1 MTISERHATT
11 VFHRFNFTI
20 LDVNN
25 LSNPTPVVYSPDD
38 LFPFYE
44 IIFAIDE
51 SQPNWFATT
60 QMLFLTSVTSYLRY
74 DADTESATGSVNRV
88 SRLQEFMAVP
98 MVVFNDVIYGVGLP
112 PDMGKTASLAIPSY
126 RVNKLLTTLISVDYR
141 AVYALLIYGGRICCI
156 DMVFPRLVCVMVDA
170 NS

>member
-1 MTISERHATT
+1 MTISERRATT
-11 VFHRFNFTI
+11 IFHRFNFTI
-20 LDVNN
+20 LDVVNV
-25 LSNPTPVVYSPDD
+25 SNPTPVVYGPDD

-60 QMLFLTSVTSYLRY
+60 QMLFLTSLTSYLRY

-98 MVVFNDVIYGVGLP
+98 MAVFNDVIYGVGLP

-126 RVNKLLTTLISVDYR
+126 RVNKLLTTLIIVDYR
-141 AVYALLIYGGRICCI
+141 SVYAVLIYGGRICCL
-156 DMVFPRLVCVMVDA
+156 DMVFSRLVCVMVGA